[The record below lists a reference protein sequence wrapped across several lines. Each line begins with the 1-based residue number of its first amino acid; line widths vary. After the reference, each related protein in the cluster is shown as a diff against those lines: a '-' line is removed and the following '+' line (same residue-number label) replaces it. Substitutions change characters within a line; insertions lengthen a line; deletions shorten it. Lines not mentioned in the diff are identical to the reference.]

1 MGMIKGIILDVD
13 GVIVGSKKGIN
24 NPMPHPHVIAALK
37 HLREKGIPVSLCTG
51 KGTFAIKEI
60 VKAAHLNNLHIGD
73 GGAVVM
79 DFFNNAVIE
88 KHGIARTIAKKI
100 LEVLLSRGTY
110 VELYTV
116 DGYFI
121 AKDAASDIT
130 TKHTVILGRQPALVD
145 SLSDVVVT
153 SDVVKIM
160 PVSKDENDKQE
171 IIDALAPYGNTI
183 SLQWGLHPTAIPYR
197 FGIVTAPG
205 ISKKSAAL
213 TIARHTGIPLAQT
226 LGVGDG
232 LTDWNFLEVCGFAS
246 AMGNASEDLKKLVAG
261 RPKGTYYI
269 GPDVNE
275 NGVLD
280 IFNHFGLHAY

>member
-1 MGMIKGIILDVD
+1 MIKGIILDVD
-13 GVIVGSKKGIN
+13 GVIVGSKRGIN
-24 NPMPHPHVIAALK
+24 NPMPHHEVIAALK
-37 HLREKGIPVSLCTG
+37 HLREQGIPVSLCTG

-60 VKAAHLNNLHIGD
+60 VETAHLNNFHIGD

-79 DFFNNAVIE
+79 DFLNTVVIE
-88 KHGIARTIAKKI
+88 KHCVGRAIAKKI
-100 LEVLLSRGTY
+100 LAVLLSRGTY

-121 AKDAASDIT
+121 AKDAVSEIT
-130 TKHTVILGRQPALVD
+130 TKHTEILGRKPALVD
-145 SLSDVVVT
+145 SLSDVVAT
-153 SDVVKIM
+153 MDVVKIM
-160 PVSKDENDKQE
+160 PVAKDEKHKQE

-183 SLQWGLHPTAIPYR
+183 SFQWGLHPTALPYR

-213 TIARHTGIPLAQT
+213 IIARHTGIPLAQT

-232 LTDWNFLEVCGFAS
+232 LTDWNFLEVCGFAG

-269 GPDVNE
+269 GPGVDD

-280 IFNHFGLHAY
+280 IFLKFGL

>member
-1 MGMIKGIILDVD
+1 
-13 GVIVGSKKGIN
+13 
-24 NPMPHPHVIAALK
+24 MPHPGVIAALQ
-37 HLREKGIPVSLCTG
+37 HLREQGIFVSLCTG
-51 KGTFAIKEI
+51 KGTFAIKDI
-60 VKAAHLNNLHIGD
+60 VFAANLNNFHIGD

-79 DFFNNAVIE
+79 DFFNNVVIE
-88 KHGIARTIAKKI
+88 KHCVARTTAKKI
-100 LEVLLSRGTY
+100 LATLLNRGTY
-110 VELYTV
+110 VELYSV

-121 AKDAASDIT
+121 AKDAVSDIT
-130 TKHTVILGRQPALVD
+130 TKHTEILGRKP
-145 SLSDVVVT
+145 SLANSFFDLAGT
-153 SDVVKIM
+153 MDVVKIM
-160 PVSKDENDKQE
+160 PVAKDEKDKQE

-183 SLQWGLHPTAIPYR
+183 SLQWGLHPTALPYR

-232 LTDWNFLEVCGFAS
+232 LTDWNFIEVCGFAG

-269 GPDVNE
+269 GADVNE

-280 IFNHFGLHAY
+280 IFRNFALY

>member
-1 MGMIKGIILDVD
+1 MIKGIILDVD
-13 GVIVGSKKGIN
+13 GVIVGSKHGIN
-24 NPMPHPHVIAALK
+24 NPMPHPDVIAALK
-37 HLREKGIPVSLCTG
+37 HFREKGIPVSLCTG

-60 VKAAHLNNLHIGD
+60 VKAAHLDNLHISD

-160 PVSKDENDKQE
+160 PVSKDENDKQN
-171 IIDALAPYGNTI
+171 IIESLASFGSLI
-183 SLQWGLHPTAIPYR
+183 SLQWGLHPTALPYR
-197 FGIVTAPG
+197 FGIITAPG
-205 ISKKSAAL
+205 ISKRSAAL
-213 TIARHTGIPLAQT
+213 TIAKHTGIPLAQT

-232 LTDWNFLEVCGFAS
+232 LTDWNFIEVCGFAA
-246 AMGNASEDLKKLVAG
+246 AMGNASDELKELVVG

-269 GPDVNE
+269 GPGVNE
-275 NGVLD
+275 NGIID
-280 IFNHFGLHAY
+280 IFEYFGLEVYS